1 VTEITPGRI
10 KLRSA
15 SLALGGPNVTL
26 NDATSLASAAS
37 AAAALQDVE
46 ASLRNVRQAVA
57 TLGTDASSV
66 DRQIVFVAKV
76 RDRLQIGV
84 GQLVDADLGRETA
97 RLRAL
102 QTREQLAVRS
112 LSIANAAPR
121 ALLGLFRA

>member
-1 VTEITPGRI
+1 
-10 KLRSA
+10 
-15 SLALGGPNVTL
+15 
-26 NDATSLASAAS
+26 
-37 AAAALQDVE
+37 
-46 ASLRNVRQAVA
+46 
-57 TLGTDASSV
+57 
-66 DRQIVFVAKV
+66 VAKV

-112 LSIANAAPR
+112 LSVANAAPR

>member
-1 VTEITPGRI
+1 
-10 KLRSA
+10 
-15 SLALGGPNVTL
+15 VTL
-26 NDATSLASAAS
+26 NDATTLASAAS